1 MTFLATKIEMESES
15 RAAYH
20 GADIESLM
28 AILETKRPHK
38 SKAESKFID
47 NWIIPLGVEHDGF
60 GNLYKRIPGDGDS
73 ILWSVHIDTVHMTG
87 GRQAIQKRKG
97 IISLSSRGKSN
108 CLGADDGAGIWL
120 AREMI
125 LAGKPGLYIFHRA
138 EEIGGLGSD
147 YIATHHQKLLDGI
160 QIAIALDRKGYN
172 DVITHQ
178 GSRGCSDTFA
188 ESLCD
193 ALDMNYRPDDTG
205 LFTDTAN
212 YFDLIP
218 ECTNISVGYFGQHS
232 KSETLDS
239 EFLIALRHKLIAL
252 DTSTLIVERKP
263 GEDDFEDS
271 WEETESDDNV
281 IRMAFKESNSPR
293 RFERFKDS
301 DDGRMIQLCADYPE
315 IIARLLGDY
324 GIGLDEMLQ
333 VIYDDNGYIPY

>member
-1 MTFLATKIEMESES
+1 MTFLNSKIETES

-28 AILETKRPHK
+28 AILETKRPHD
-38 SKAESKFID
+38 SKAENKFID
-47 NWIIPLGVEHDGF
+47 SWIIPLGVERDGF
-60 GNLYKRIPGDGDS
+60 GNLYKRIPGDNDS
-73 ILWSVHIDTVHMTG
+73 VLWSVHTDTVHATG

-125 LAGKPGLYIFHRA
+125 LAGKPGLYIFHRG
-138 EEIGGLGSD
+138 EECGGLGSD
-147 YIATHHQKLLDGI
+147 YIATHNQELLSGI
-160 QIAIALDRKGYN
+160 KIAIALDRKGYN

-178 GSRGCSDTFA
+178 GSRGCSDKFA
-188 ESLCD
+188 ESLCA

-205 LFTDTAN
+205 MFTDTAL
-212 YFDLIP
+212 YFGLIP

-252 DTSTLIVERKP
+252 DVSKLIVERDP
-263 GEDDFEDS
+263 SESEEDS
-271 WEETESDDNV
+271 WERESDDYDVNV
-281 IRMAFKESNSPR
+281 NWIPRKESARHSD
-293 RFERFKDS
+293 DS
-301 DDGRMIQLCADYPE
+301 DDSQTIRLCAEYPE
-315 IIARLLGDY
+315 IIARLLSDY
-324 GIGLDEMLQ
+324 GIGLDEILQ
-333 VIYDDNGYIPY
+333 VIHDENGYIPY